1 MTDSGRIVI
10 GGEEWEEPTYDN
22 AEHFVR
28 RLQGAGLLVRSSL
41 CEAGHHRDDR
51 SRRTLQRRYLAATG
65 LSHTAVTQIDR
76 ANAAA
81 TMLRDGLDW
90 RPVVATLGYFDQA
103 HLAHALR
110 RYVGH
115 TGRELR
121 ADAGTAMSFLYKTS
135 PEPGS

>member
-1 MTDSGRIVI
+1 M
-10 GGEEWEEPTYDN
+10 
-22 AEHFVR
+22 
-28 RLQGAGLLVRSSL
+28 
-41 CEAGHHRDDR
+41 
-51 SRRTLQRRYLAATG
+51 
-65 LSHTAVTQIDR
+65 TQIDR

-90 RPVVATLGYFDQA
+90 RTVVATLGYFDQA

-115 TGRELR
+115 TARELR
-121 ADAGTAMSFLYKTS
+121 TGNDAAMSFLYKTS